1 MLLASCTVVR
11 NYPKNT
17 PFVYANKITVKG
29 DVFKD
34 EKKRLQTELYN
45 YWDDSL
51 KVNSILKYGVRTVI
65 KNPNV
70 YDSSAIARTIVFM
83 NSYLNS
89 QGYYDPV
96 ITPIKPKI
104 DTVKD
109 HYRTTVQMDVDV
121 NKNLKIATI
130 SYDSLVTPELKQ
142 LALDNRKESFLAT
155 NAPFTKGVI
164 ASELDRL
171 TTLFRRNGF
180 YKFTRENI
188 FAEVDTTDISLLE
201 ITLDP
206 FEQARR
212 IAEAESRRKAD
223 PRINIVIKQRPSAD
237 SNAFTKF
244 YIGKIF
250 YYPETLIN
258 QTPDSLMKEKFS
270 VVTTQREFTLK
281 QNEPDIRMRPL
292 REHTY
297 LKEGTIYNDQDY
309 FKTVNAFSQLGPWNQ
324 AEVRTVHRKD
334 SVNVL
339 DFHFFL
345 TPAPKYSF
353 GYDIEVSRNSGSII
367 SGNLLGITNVLT
379 LRNRNVWKQ
388 AIQSSTNIRAGV
400 ELGFTDTVLQTIQ
413 ASVSQ
418 TYSIPRF
425 ITPWRIRGVKK
436 LDDYKTVINFNAAY
450 TDRRNFFRLRS
461 AVASWGYE
469 WKKNSHVWLY
479 RPLNVEL
486 YSLDTLQGLT
496 DAFETNPFLRTAFN
510 TGYVISQNLTY
521 SVTFPARR
529 HSNVVNNLRISV
541 EEAGALFG
549 RFKGLADKI
558 YEYIK
563 VESEFRQ
570 VTQWRKTS
578 FAYRLFAGLGYN
590 YSKDPVI
597 GRSLPFF
604 KQFVAG
610 GPYSMRAWG
619 VRQLGLGSSLLS
631 DTSSKFRDR
640 FGDIQLEADLEY
652 RYPITT
658 IGGVKVNSA
667 FFVDIGN
674 IWNLKNNVDNPNS
687 KLALNRLLT
696 DIAIGAGTGLRF
708 DFNYFLVRFD
718 FAYKVKD
725 PARISNNGW
734 MSIRDFEWRNRE
746 FERKDDKGRII
757 LKRNNFS
764 FQLGIGL
771 PF

>member
-1 MLLASCTVVR
+1 MFHLSAPAKTPFFYIIAIVLLASCTVVK
-11 NYPKNT
+11 NYPENT
-17 PFVYANKITVKG
+17 PFVFANKITLKG
-29 DVFKD
+29 DVSKD

-51 KVNSILKYGVRTVI
+51 KVNSILKFGVRTII

-70 YDSSAIARTIVFM
+70 FDSAAITRSIGFM

-96 ITPIKPKI
+96 ITPATPEI

-109 HYRTTVQMDVDV
+109 QYRTTVQMDIDV
-121 NKNLKIATI
+121 NKNLKIDAV

-142 LALDNRKESFLAT
+142 LAVNNRKESLLVK
-155 NAPFTKGVI
+155 NKPFTKMLI
-164 ASELDRL
+164 SSELDRL
-171 TTLFRRNGF
+171 TSLFRRNGF
-180 YKFTRENI
+180 YKFTRENL

-212 IAEAESRRKAD
+212 IAEAEARRKAD

-244 YIGKIF
+244 YAGKIY

-258 QTPDSLMKEKFS
+258 ETPDSLMKENFP

-281 QNEPDIRMRPL
+281 QKDPDIRMRPL

-297 LKEGTIYNDQDY
+297 LKEGTLYDDQDY

-324 AEVRTVHRKD
+324 AEVRTVIRRD
-334 SVNVL
+334 SLNVL

-400 ELGFTDTVLQTIQ
+400 ELGFTDTVLQTVQ

-436 LDDYKTVINFNAAY
+436 LDDYKTVINFNASY

-469 WKKNSHVWLY
+469 WKK
-479 RPLNVEL
+479 
-486 YSLDTLQGLT
+486 
-496 DAFETNPFLRTAFN
+496 
-510 TGYVISQNLTY
+510 
-521 SVTFPARR
+521 
-529 HSNVVNNLRISV
+529 
-541 EEAGALFG
+541 
-549 RFKGLADKI
+549 
-558 YEYIK
+558 
-563 VESEFRQ
+563 
-570 VTQWRKTS
+570 
-578 FAYRLFAGLGYN
+578 
-590 YSKDPVI
+590 
-597 GRSLPFF
+597 
-604 KQFVAG
+604 
-610 GPYSMRAWG
+610 
-619 VRQLGLGSSLLS
+619 
-631 DTSSKFRDR
+631 
-640 FGDIQLEADLEY
+640 
-652 RYPITT
+652 TT
-658 IGGVKVNSA
+658 ISGYT
-667 FFVDIGN
+667 
-674 IWNLKNNVDNPNS
+674 NLSMLNFI
-687 KLALNRLLT
+687 ALTPCQACLKHL
-696 DIAIGAGTGLRF
+696 
-708 DFNYFLVRFD
+708 
-718 FAYKVKD
+718 KQ
-725 PARISNNGW
+725 
-734 MSIRDFEWRNRE
+734 
-746 FERKDDKGRII
+746 I
-757 LKRNNFS
+757 LF
-764 FQLGIGL
+764 
-771 PF
+771 